1 MRTITTTLYTFD
13 ELGEDAQ
20 EKATTSHRARVEFS
34 WNDEYRDSLRAIKSE
49 FGLSVT
55 RWSVD
60 AWNYD
65 YDCKVTNEHI
75 RGRKLKDYPRDMM
88 PTGFCAD
95 CSFYMELHDYWARTG
110 DARGAVESALRA
122 FFRGWRD
129 EWASIYTEDY
139 IRDEL
144 IDLECEFTEDGSRA

>member
-1 MRTITTTLYTFD
+1 MRTVTTTLYTFD
-13 ELGEDAQ
+13 ELSEDAQ
-20 EKATTSHRARVEFS
+20 ERAIEDYRSQVEFGWS
-34 WNDEYRDSLRAIKSE
+34 DEYRDSLRAIESE
-49 FGLSVT
+49 FGLTVT

-60 AWNYD
+60 TWNYD
-65 YDCKVTNEHI
+65 FDCKVTNENI

-88 PTGFCAD
+88 PTGFGAD
-95 CSFYMELHDYWARTG
+95 CDFYQELHDYWKRTG

-129 EWASIYTEDY
+129 DWASIFESDY

-144 IDLECEFTEDGSRA
+144 IDLEFEFTEDGSRA